1 MCTSRPRVR
10 RSCFQDQREQDSSPT
25 SLCGLRLMAAV
36 PQPESP
42 SGTPIPRVHAGQA
55 APLRAEAHVVSPSR
69 ERRRLRWKF
78 CGSHHLLLE
87 RSDT

>member
-55 APLRAEAHVVSPSR
+55 APLRAEAHVVSFTGKEASEMEVLWKPS
-69 ERRRLRWKF
+69 LVTGKK
-78 CGSHHLLLE
+78 
-87 RSDT
+87 